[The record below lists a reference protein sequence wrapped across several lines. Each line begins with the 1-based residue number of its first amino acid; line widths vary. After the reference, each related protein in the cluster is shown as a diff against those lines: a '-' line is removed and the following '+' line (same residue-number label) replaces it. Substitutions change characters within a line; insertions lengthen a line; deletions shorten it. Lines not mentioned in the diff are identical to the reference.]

1 MAVLTGTARCT
12 DISSTRFR
20 ALLLAG
26 LVVRLLALPLAGTED
41 VLVWKTWSYGA
52 VSIGPTH
59 LYGVGGIPP
68 ERGVVTWGTR
78 HTTVD
83 YPPVALYE
91 LTLAGTVYRWFSP
104 EFQDSRWLTVAM
116 KLPAVLAEGLLALLL
131 WRVVRRRHGERA
143 GRFAASAFWAN
154 PAMILAGSILGYL
167 DPLMA
172 LPAIG
177 AIVAAVEGRPIV
189 AGALLAIACL
199 TKAQAVF
206 ITPVVALAVWNAP
219 AGRRAV
225 NATVA
230 AIATALT
237 SAVLVLPFVAIGAW
251 RNLVQGVGSLLR
263 HDMLS
268 ADAANL
274 WWIVTYALRAIY
286 AVGDLGTWGA
296 WTMKVRILGI
306 TQIMKLGYPNARPIA
321 TSMVLAAAAWALWRA
336 RRATDLSV
344 LLASAAFIV
353 HAYFVLG
360 VQVHEN
366 HLYLAVPLLA
376 AAAAARPS
384 LGPVLVATSAVFALN
399 LYLFFGL
406 GRGFPLPPRN
416 FTIVDATVLLSVA
429 NVALLAW
436 HARRYSVAGRLE
448 EAANEAA
455 VHLDRGSGDV

>member
-189 AGALLAIACL
+189 AGGLLAIPGL
-199 TKAQAVF
+199 
-206 ITPVVALAVWNAP
+206 
-219 AGRRAV
+219 R
-225 NATVA
+225 
-230 AIATALT
+230 
-237 SAVLVLPFVAIGAW
+237 
-251 RNLVQGVGSLLR
+251 LLR
-263 HDMLS
+263 PHCGRYLCSLFAQNLLCSGWML
-268 ADAANL
+268 
-274 WWIVTYALRAIY
+274 
-286 AVGDLGTWGA
+286 VGMTAG
-296 WTMKVRILGI
+296 
-306 TQIMKLGYPNARPIA
+306 
-321 TSMVLAAAAWALWRA
+321 ALWFSRW
-336 RRATDLSV
+336 
-344 LLASAAFIV
+344 
-353 HAYFVLG
+353 
-360 VQVHEN
+360 
-366 HLYLAVPLLA
+366 PLLA
-376 AAAAARPS
+376 GNSTLPGM
-384 LGPVLVATSAVFALN
+384 LGGMFVGMTWGMVISVA
-399 LYLFFGL
+399 LY
-406 GRGFPLPPRN
+406 RGFFTLRN
-416 FTIVDATVLLSVA
+416 RV
-429 NVALLAW
+429 
-436 HARRYSVAGRLE
+436 
-448 EAANEAA
+448 
-455 VHLDRGSGDV
+455 